1 MNFMKWF
8 LYSLAFGAFIWFV
21 FFKPMG
27 DNTALA
33 TQPNNEETAEE
44 VDTYTDIPNEE
55 EEEITFDM
63 DYESMED
70 TMQVV
75 SEEIPVVELPVD
87 LPDNTSSE
95 NTSSENINSTN
106 INLNKRYLIVVGS
119 FGVKSNANRMLSKVK
134 DAGNDGV
141 ITSIKGLH
149 RVVMASTDDKS
160 EAINLRL
167 QFTEPAFILKQ

>member
-21 FFKPMG
+21 FFKPIG
-27 DNTALA
+27 DNTSVSN
-33 TQPNNEETAEE
+33 QPTNEETPEE
-44 VDTYTDIPNEE
+44 VDTYTDIPNKD
-55 EEEITFDM
+55 EEEITYDM

-70 TMQVV
+70 TVQVV
-75 SEEIPVVELPVD
+75 SEEISVVELPVD
-87 LPDNTSSE
+87 LPDNTSSD
-95 NTSSENINSTN
+95 NSSSENMHSAD

-119 FGVKSNANRMLSKVK
+119 FGIKSNANRMLRKVK

-149 RVVMASTDDKS
+149 RVVMASTDDKT

-167 QFTEPAFILKQ
+167 QFTEPAFILRQ